1 MTFRV
6 FLTSTCLVSLILA
19 AAAIEDCAGACAG
32 QENWTAFWVM
42 LGIALFTGLGAL
54 MTALEE

>member
-1 MTFRV
+1 MTFRI

-19 AAAIEDCAGACAG
+19 TAAIEDCGGACVG

-42 LGIALFTGLGAL
+42 LSIALLTGLGVL
-54 MTALEE
+54 ITALEE